1 MVVGATVAGGA
12 THGLA
17 VLSHA
22 EREAAKNALAKL
34 KTLGS
39 QLGSHR
45 GGSTESATV
54 YGGVSG
60 KPFGLNASTLIHGQG
75 SDTFKGGAR
84 TAPTHALANIGNDT
98 VVSGSATTL
107 HGRTQAERFGGRS
120 PQHFNLSS
128 DTISVQGATAEAIKA
143 ATHHEEA
150 KAGTHTVTLADKTTV
165 TISGLSKHD
174 IGKLTH

>member
-1 MVVGATVAGGA
+1 MAVGATVTGGA

-34 KTLGS
+34 KSLGGHH
-39 QLGSHR
+39 LGSHL
-45 GGSTESATV
+45 GSSAESATV
-54 YGGVSG
+54 YGGSSV
-60 KPFGLNASTLIHGQG
+60 KTTGLSASLIRGQG

-98 VVSGSATTL
+98 VVSGSATT
-107 HGRTQAERFGGRS
+107 FGGRTHADS
-120 PQHFNLSS
+120 PFGPQHLNLSS
-128 DTISVQGATAEAIKA
+128 DTINIKGKTAEGVKA
-143 ATHHEEA
+143 AHPEETR
-150 KAGTHTVTLADKTTV
+150 AGTHTVTLPDKTTV

-174 IGKLTH
+174 VGKLTH